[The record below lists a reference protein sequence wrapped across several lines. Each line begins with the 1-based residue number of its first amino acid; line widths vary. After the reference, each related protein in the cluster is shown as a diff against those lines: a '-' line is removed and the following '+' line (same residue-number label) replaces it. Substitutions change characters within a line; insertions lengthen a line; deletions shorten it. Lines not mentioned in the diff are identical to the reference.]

1 MIAYIAKGG
10 IMQGDKNGIENAKK
24 RVSLLAGRN
33 ILIKVNKGRNKFI
46 QFDGVIENVYPSIFT
61 IKASIDDEDKIM
73 SYSYNDILTK
83 VVRFY
88 PSESEK
94 NILA

>member
-1 MIAYIAKGG
+1 
-10 IMQGDKNGIENAKK
+10 MQGDKNGIENAKK

>member
-1 MIAYIAKGG
+1 
-10 IMQGDKNGIENAKK
+10 MQGDKNGIENAKK
-24 RVSLLAGRN
+24 RVILLAGRN